1 MSEENAWCI
10 QEWAIDTKQTAYA
23 QISEK
28 LLNLKGVTP
37 TQHLFII
44 KVAMLQMRRK
54 APFVCQKDFVS
65 DHNGKPSSTTL
76 TKEINNLIQ
85 RGIISKYGVIKEG
98 LARNFLLSDE
108 FMIEMGYK
116 PVGDKTIIYDE
127 SEKAPPKKEPNHSV
141 ATLAMRQRLKALYE
155 PEVITSPVI
164 EKTEEEKQIEL
175 AETLVIPD
183 REWLFKN
190 MKDFA
195 KYGKNQMAVMKIAYH
210 NELLKGVDCD

>member
-10 QEWAIDTKQTAYA
+10 QEWAIDAKQTAYA

-54 APFVCQKDFVS
+54 SPFVCQKDFVS

-76 TKEINNLIQ
+76 TKEINNLIE

-116 PVGDKTIIYDE
+116 PVGDKSIVYDE
-127 SEKAPPKKEPNHSV
+127 TEKAPPKKEPNHS
-141 ATLAMRQRLKALYE
+141 ASTLLMRQRLKDLNE
-155 PEVITSPVI
+155 PEILASPVNE
-164 EKTEEEKQIEL
+164 EKTEEEKQIEF
-175 AETLVIPD
+175 ANTLPTPD

-190 MKDFA
+190 MKDYS
-195 KYGKNQMAVMKIAYH
+195 KYGKNQMSFMKLAYH
-210 NELLKGVDCD
+210 KEQSGKSVI

>member
-1 MSEENAWCI
+1 MSEENSWCI

-44 KVAMLQMRRK
+44 KVAMHQMRRK
-54 APFVCQKDFVS
+54 SPFVCQKDFVS

-76 TKEINNLIQ
+76 TKEINEIIQ

-116 PVGDKTIIYDE
+116 PVGDKTVIHDVSVKE
-127 SEKAPPKKEPNHSV
+127 SSKKEPTHST
-141 ATLAMRQRLKALYE
+141 ATLIIRKRIEDLHT
-155 PEVITSPVI
+155 PEIITSPVI

-175 AETLVIPD
+175 AETLPIPD
-183 REWLFKN
+183 KGWLLEK

-195 KYGKNQMAVMKIAYH
+195 KYGKNQMAFMKIAYH
-210 NELLKGVDCD
+210 NEQLKGVDCD